1 MSPASR
7 GHRAFRRASHGQSRD
22 GRWCD
27 ARSQGHQ
34 QALSPRQWA
43 DDASRLWLWWY
54 SLSTVASGRQWATKG
69 TWKAWEGWCSRGRLL
84 LARGPVLG
92 LEGFT
97 LLVQNV
103 SFAVKKRFSCF
114 VAFSF
119 FRQLMAWFFPD
130 RATRFLFSF
139 RVFDKTPPRPS
150 LPHILLVLVR
160 VESLS

>member
-7 GHRAFRRASHGQSRD
+7 GHRAFRRASHDPSRA

-34 QALSPRQWA
+34 RSLSPRQWA

-54 SLSTVASGRQWATKG
+54 GLSTVASGRQWATKG
-69 TWKAWEGWCSRGRLL
+69 TRKAWEGWCSRGRLL
-84 LARGPVLG
+84 LARGPVFG

-97 LLVQNV
+97 LLVQHA
-103 SFAVKKRFSCF
+103 SFTVKKRFSCF

-119 FRQLMAWFFPD
+119 FPQLMAWFFPD
-130 RATRFLFSF
+130 PATRVS
-139 RVFDKTPPRPS
+139 V
-150 LPHILLVLVR
+150 
-160 VESLS
+160 